1 MTPQG
6 ARAKGQRLQ
15 KWIRDLILKTWPDLE
30 PDDVRNTAS
39 GQPGEDVQ
47 LSPAARKKVPYQI
60 EAKNKSRS
68 QLHTYFSQAKTHGKH
83 EPLVIVHMDRAETLV
98 ALEANNFFNLLKQL
112 DDYKNKQGQDG
123 I

>member
-15 KWIRDLILKTWPDLE
+15 KWIRDLILATWPELE

-39 GQPGEDVQ
+39 GQTGEDVQ

-60 EAKNKSRS
+60 EAKNKARS
-68 QLHTYFSQAKTHGKH
+68 QLHSYWSQAKTHGKH
-83 EPLVIVHMDRAETLV
+83 EPMVIVHMDRSDTLV
-98 ALEANNFFNLLKQL
+98 TVEAEHFFKLLREL
-112 DDYKNKQGQDG
+112 DNYKNNKGD
-123 I
+123 